1 VAGGAKLETLLTTLR
16 ERERRREQLR
26 AQLAALDT
34 ARQVAGL
41 DVGRMRKHLGA
52 LLDDWRGLLLGNPAQ
67 TRQAVLKLVPERLVF
82 SPITTPEGDR
92 VYEFRG
98 EGRLDPILH
107 GLVTGVLNSQLP
119 KAVVAPRGLDRRGS
133 DCPPC
138 PVPTRRRLAL
148 RGRNSLRRQLGPAL
162 VVVGNAAATARAV
175 EVALDAWPL
184 GWAFAAVS

>member
-1 VAGGAKLETLLTTLR
+1 VAGGAKLETLLTTL
-16 ERERRREQLR
+16 RERRREQLR

-119 KAVVAPRGLDRRGS
+119 KAVVAPTGFDG
-133 DCPPC
+133 
-138 PVPTRRRLAL
+138 
-148 RGRNSLRRQLGPAL
+148 
-162 VVVGNAAATARAV
+162 AACLP
-175 EVALDAWPL
+175 EFDFEGVALA
-184 GWAFAAVS
+184 G